1 MSRER
6 EEGIAK
12 ALVEAFPFLE
22 GHVAVQRERRIWV
35 EVELPRFRE
44 VFDRAAGNLGFCIF
58 CLITGLDEGERLGFI
73 YHLADESG
81 AMLNIH
87 TWAPKA
93 DPRIA
98 TVTGRFPSAHIS
110 ERELVDLFGAIVEG
124 LPPGKRYPL
133 PDGWPE
139 GQYPLRKDWK
149 PAGGAAKTLG
159 GRPNATLDFV
169 SETINVAEGAA
180 GGAAPAGE
188 AN

>member
-1 MSRER
+1 MSAER
-6 EEGIAK
+6 EEGVAK
-12 ALVEAFPFLE
+12 ALVAAFPFLE
-22 GHVAVQRERRIWV
+22 GRVVVQREKRIWA

-44 VFDRAAGNLGFCIF
+44 VFDRAAGELGFVILCIV
-58 CLITGLDEGERLGFI
+58 TGLDEGETLGFI

-81 AMLNIH
+81 IMLNLH
-87 TWAPKA
+87 TRAPKA

-98 TVTGRFPSAHIS
+98 TVTDRFPAAHIY
-110 ERELVDLFGAIVEG
+110 ERELVDLLGAVVVG

-149 PAGGAAKTLG
+149 QAGGAG
-159 GRPNATLDFV
+159 GDAAGD
-169 SETINVAEGAA
+169 AAGAA
-180 GGAAPAGE
+180 RAGE